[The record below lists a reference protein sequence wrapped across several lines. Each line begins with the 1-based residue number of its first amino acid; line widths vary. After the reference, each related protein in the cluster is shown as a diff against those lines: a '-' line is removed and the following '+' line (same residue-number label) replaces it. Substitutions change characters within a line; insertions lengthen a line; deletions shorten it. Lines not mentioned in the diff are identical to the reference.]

1 MLMFC
6 MYTTLQFLYEFG
18 LIAKPSSKD
27 VWSEWGPR
35 ILCLADQEKKVMEQ
49 LQECEDK
56 GIST

>member
-1 MLMFC
+1 MLLFC
-6 MYTTLQFLYEFG
+6 MYTILQFLYEFG

-56 GIST
+56 GIAT